1 MYALFAHTSGWLVLV
16 IFMVVPALIAVSL
29 HAVFR
34 RFVPPEALLPHQEVA
49 GFLVAIVGV
58 LYAVVLGFLVISVW
72 SGFDLAQRNA
82 DAETTSIANILFIS
96 SGMPEDVRKRQRV
109 LLGNYVFEVLRVEWP
124 MLADVQEDP
133 RARGM
138 MVAALH
144 EMANARFDTRD
155 QAEMMRL
162 STLRSAAL
170 AAYRDLATQ
179 RRQRIL
185 DSEAHVQPTMY
196 FAIAAGGL
204 IVIAFVF
211 LFGVQ
216 NWRLQLVMTALVTA
230 MIGLQIGIVFEMD
243 RPFWGAIH
251 VSSDAWSLLIH
262 DNRLGSEAR

>member
-1 MYALFAHTSGWLVLV
+1 MYDLFAHTSGWLVLV
-16 IFMVVPALIAVSL
+16 IFMVVPAAIAVAA

-34 RFVPPEALLPHQEVA
+34 RYVKPESLLPHQEVA

-72 SGFDLAQRNA
+72 SSFDLAQRNA

-96 SGMPEDVRKRQRV
+96 NGMPEDVRKRQRV
-109 LLGNYVFEVLRVEWP
+109 LLGNYAHEVLHVEWP
-124 MLADVQEDP
+124 MLADAQEDL

-138 MVAALH
+138 LATALH
-144 EMANARFDTRD
+144 EMAVAPFDTRD
-155 QAEMMRL
+155 QAEMMRE

-170 AAYRDLATQ
+170 VSYRDVATQ

-204 IVIAFVF
+204 IVLAFVF

-216 NWRLQLVMTALVTA
+216 NWRLQLIMTALVTA
-230 MIGLQIGIVFEMD
+230 MIGLQIGIIFEMD

-262 DNRLGSEAR
+262 DNRLGTESP